1 MSEGELR
8 ETAAP
13 YRTGGARSEFAPLID
28 ELYREEVLEAR
39 RMTPEEKFLAGEGL
53 FEYACSI
60 TMAGI
65 LSQNPGWDPETCRRE
80 LDRRLELGGRLQ
92 RTAR

>member
-1 MSEGELR
+1 MSEGALK

-13 YRTGGARSEFAPLID
+13 YRTGEARSEFAPLID

-39 RMTPEEKFLAGEGL
+39 RMMPEEKFLAGEEL

-60 TMAGI
+60 TIAGI
-65 LSQNPGWDPETCRRE
+65 LSQNPGWNPAECRQE
-80 LDRRLELGGRLQ
+80 LDRRLELGERLQ